1 MAFQL
6 IPFFDEP
13 AFEWMDV
20 EPMRRRQWQQSPLT
34 QLDRLSRQLHH
45 LQDHMLDSGAEV
57 SLKND
62 CFNVNL
68 NVDGFK
74 PKDLNVSVKENMLTV
89 TGNHEEKSEDG
100 SRYVSRQFTRSYR
113 LPERSQLD
121 QMKSTLAADGR
132 TLRIETPVA
141 KAEALQQAKEI
152 PIQIHRIAPESI
164 KQG

>member
-13 AFEWMDV
+13 YDWMDV
-20 EPMRRRQWQQSPLT
+20 APMRRQYQQSPLA
-34 QLDRLSRQLHH
+34 QLNRLSRQLHH
-45 LQDHMLDSGAEV
+45 LQDHMMDAGSEV
-57 SLKND
+57 SMKGD

-68 NVDGFK
+68 DVDGFK
-74 PKDLNVSVKENMLTV
+74 PKDLNVSVKEDMLTV

-113 LPERSQLD
+113 LPERAQLD
-121 QMKSTLAADGR
+121 RMKSTLAADGR

-141 KAEALQQAKEI
+141 KPEPVQQQAKAI
-152 PIQIHRIAPESI
+152 PIEIHRSAPEPI